1 MHAEALAATNG
12 VEECLFLQTWI
23 LELTRPTLSVFELLH
38 AESSVLV
45 PIVAC
50 TDCNDLYEVLISPA
64 FPAPTN
70 RALTLY
76 LAALREQ
83 KDVGRVKAW
92 VWCDTRDCLANG
104 MTKLETSGELPL
116 KEITD
121 AMKTASWEP
130 AYAYRWQGQWVSPG

>member
-12 VEECLFLQTWI
+12 IEESLFLQTWL
-23 LELTRPTLSVFELLH
+23 LELSQPQLSVWDLLN
-38 AESSVLV
+38 AKSSALI

-64 FPAPTN
+64 FPIPSN

-83 KDVGRVKAW
+83 RQIDRVKAW
-92 VWCDTRDCLANG
+92 VWVDTRDCLANG
-104 MTKLETSGELPL
+104 MTKLETTGELPL
-116 KEITD
+116 AEI
-121 AMKTASWEP
+121 SESLQLRFWEP
-130 AYAYRWQGQWVSPG
+130 KYAYRWQGQLCSPY